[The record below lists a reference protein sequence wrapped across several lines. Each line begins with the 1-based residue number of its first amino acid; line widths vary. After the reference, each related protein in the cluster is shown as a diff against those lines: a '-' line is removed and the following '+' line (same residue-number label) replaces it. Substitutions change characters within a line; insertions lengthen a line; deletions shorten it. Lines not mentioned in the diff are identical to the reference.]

1 MKHQRKTGG
10 LQRTDDLGN
19 KISNLITKS
28 KEKYYPRNKSKLK
41 TFLSILKTSF
51 SGKKVPIYLCFLL
64 IINLLTIFKKERML
78 LTIFL
83 QNNARRLQAVVYFR
97 ISCIY
102 FLYFK
107 QFLFRFIC
115 VYFMLYLFIFYAALH
130 EHSKVMRYCFW
141 FLIVLFLLQFHY
153 C

>member
-1 MKHQRKTGG
+1 MKRQRKTGAF
-10 LQRTDDLGN
+10 QKTEDLCS

-28 KEKYYPRNKSKLK
+28 MEKYYPRNKSKLK
-41 TFLSILKTSF
+41 TFLSTLKTSF
-51 SGKKVPIYLCFLL
+51 SGKKVSIYLCFLL
-64 IINLLTIFKKERML
+64 IIRLLPILKKERMF
-78 LTIFL
+78 LTISL

-130 EHSKVMRYCFW
+130 EHSKVMRYCF
-141 FLIVLFLLQFHY
+141 
-153 C
+153 

>member
-1 MKHQRKTGG
+1 MKHLRNIGDFKKTE
-10 LQRTDDLGN
+10 DLRN
-19 KISNLITKS
+19 KIRNLITKS

-41 TFLSILKTSF
+41 TFLPISKTTF

-64 IINLLTIFKKERML
+64 IINLLTIFKKERMF

-83 QNNARRLQAVVYFR
+83 QNSARWLQAVVYFR
-97 ISCIY
+97 ISWIY

-107 QFLFRFIC
+107 QFLFPFIY
-115 VYFMLYLFIFYAALH
+115 VYFTLYLFIFYAPLH
-130 EHSKVMRYCFW
+130 EHSKTMRSCFW

-153 C
+153 G

>member
-10 LQRTDDLGN
+10 LQKTEDLRN
-19 KISNLITKS
+19 KIRKLITKS
-28 KEKYYPRNKSKLK
+28 KEKYCPRNKSKLK

-64 IINLLTIFKKERML
+64 IINLLPIFKKERML

-115 VYFMLYLFIFYAALH
+115 VYFMLYFFIFYATLH
-130 EHSKVMRYCFW
+130 EHSKVMRYCF
-141 FLIVLFLLQFHY
+141 
-153 C
+153 

>member
-10 LQRTDDLGN
+10 LQKTEDLRN
-19 KISNLITKS
+19 KIRKLITKS
-28 KEKYYPRNKSKLK
+28 KEKYCPRNKSKLK

-51 SGKKVPIYLCFLL
+51 SGKKVPIYLFF
-64 IINLLTIFKKERML
+64 INNKFVTNFEKKTQMF

-130 EHSKVMRYCFW
+130 GHSKVMRYCF
-141 FLIVLFLLQFHY
+141 
-153 C
+153 

>member
-1 MKHQRKTGG
+1 MKHQRKAGG
-10 LQRTDDLGN
+10 LQKTEDFCN
-19 KISNLITKS
+19 KISDLITKS
-28 KEKYYPRNKSKLK
+28 KEKYYPRNKSKLQ

-51 SGKKVPIYLCFLL
+51 SGTKVPIYLCFLL
-64 IINLLTIFKKERML
+64 IINLLPIFKKERMF

-107 QFLFRFIC
+107 QYHFRCIC

-130 EHSKVMRYCFW
+130 EHSKVMRSCF
-141 FLIVLFLLQFHY
+141 
-153 C
+153 